1 MDNLISKNYQQMIS
15 VPGSQNNELNKF
27 FETIDN
33 LNKPFKFNE
42 SKFGLD
48 VRDENG
54 NSILHRIIIN
64 SLNEQELLNK
74 IQFIPNIETLI
85 NTINFKQQTPLHLLC
100 KYQYYESYL
109 LLKKILEGSEID
121 YLKEEENII
130 RYLKKDDTLTI
141 TKNKSKG
148 IGIRYDVLDYK
159 NRLPLSYLVV
169 GVDIDKI
176 KCKCSDEAMKAI
188 NDFKTFDK
196 NKLNSNKMKQYF
208 YACDFAEEV
217 PDDHDKTKIKEH
229 KIKDDDIILVAA
241 VAPALP
247 VTGKVPNDLIYNIT
261 IPDDN
266 EVESNEFIHNLILN
280 NKFMHRYINKNFF
293 TDIINETEKVNK
305 LIVLDER
312 INVDGMY
319 GLNYFINKTIG
330 APGVSYDIHDI
341 KSSDYYCAFSV
352 YMFNKIIGKLNY
364 NNRNRDYHK
373 YEIDNT
379 NYSDLTNKF
388 ICTDIDK
395 CKDSDKIN
403 KDTYKQEVIK
413 QYEEIIETKTSLIN
427 KVFMDNQKYTPPAH
441 A

>member
-148 IGIRYDVLDYK
+148 IGIKYDVLDYK

-188 NDFKTFDK
+188 NDFKNIDK

-208 YACDFAEEV
+208 YECDFAVETPNADGNITER
-217 PDDHDKTKIKEH
+217 KIN
-229 KIKDDDIILVAA
+229 DNDIILVDE
-241 VAPALP
+241 VPA
-247 VTGKVPNDLIYNIT
+247 VTGTVPNDLIYNIT
-261 IPDDN
+261 ISDDN

-305 LIVLDER
+305 LIVLDKR

-330 APGVSYDIHDI
+330 VHGVLYDIHEI

-364 NNRNRDYHK
+364 NDRNRNYYK

-379 NYSDLTNKF
+379 KYSDLTKKF
-388 ICTDIDK
+388 ICTDID
-395 CKDSDKIN
+395 CKDPDKIN

-427 KVFMDNQKYTPPAH
+427 KVFMDNQKYIAH
-441 A
+441 AL